1 MQRPVVELSECILCE
16 LCAEVCPAV
25 FRLNSLG
32 YIEVLDLA
40 SYPQE
45 EVDEVIKHCPA
56 DCIHWEED

>member
-40 SYPQE
+40 SYPQV

>member
-56 DCIHWEED
+56 DCIHW

>member
-16 LCAEVCPAV
+16 LCSQVCPSV

-32 YIEVLDLA
+32 YIEVLDLP

-56 DCIHWEED
+56 DCIYWEEE

>member
-1 MQRPVVELSECILCE
+1 MRRPVVELSECILCE